1 MLRSTLTLTTGPRR
15 LVACLRHAVGD
26 AGTITNHYIARPQ
39 FFVERCDFEMR

>member
-26 AGTITNHYIARPQ
+26 ADAIANRYRARLQ
-39 FFVERCDFEMR
+39 FFVEMRF